1 MVVDLLTENQVATV
15 SFLYSSLTLFWACSF
30 AVGDVGETLLLS
42 HMFAGHMLYPQL
54 EYQGTRGV
62 LAHVVF

>member
-15 SFLYSSLTLFWACSF
+15 PFLYSSLTLFWACSF
-30 AVGDVGETLLLS
+30 AVGDEGETLLLS
-42 HMFAGHMLYPQL
+42 HMFATHMLYPQL
-54 EYQGTRGV
+54 EHQDTRGV